1 MKSFQTNA
9 FDFFKLA
16 KTAEDN
22 LTPDERKALKDLSSD
37 PFIII
42 TKSEKGEAVVVQD
55 TKAVGKKQPC
65 YQLKMA
71 SSTD

>member
-1 MKSFQTNA
+1 MKSFQTYA

-16 KTAEDN
+16 KKAEDN
-22 LTPDERKALKDLSSD
+22 LILDERKALKDLSSD
-37 PFIII
+37 PSIIV